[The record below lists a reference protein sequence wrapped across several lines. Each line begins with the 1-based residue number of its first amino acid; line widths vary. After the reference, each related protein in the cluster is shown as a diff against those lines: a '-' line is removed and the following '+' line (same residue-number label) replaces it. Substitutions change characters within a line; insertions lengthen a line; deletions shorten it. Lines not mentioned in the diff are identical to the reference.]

1 MPPQLQEEFG
11 SSKGVMALFGSPS
24 RGLFDMIK
32 NLRQRVRFVVNLYPE
47 QKAVTVRTE
56 EAMGSALYLLRDTE
70 RSEKYE
76 SLKADG
82 KSGVTPKCF
91 SLGHRKH
98 SAPRRGSLAYRPRA
112 RAGRF
117 IPSVHTWPKL
127 ATNAPTLLGFP
138 AVKVATMHSIS
149 LDDREKTP
157 NFGKPL
163 FNPTSVLAVPET
175 VVVGLRLYARE
186 NGAEKAVG
194 EVYAKTLPKGIEKKT
209 SMEPEKFV
217 EAWKSRLS
225 GLDRVA
231 ALVSITPSDSGIS
244 QKKPIVFEVGVG
256 GGDIAGQVD
265 YVTKLLGKGVKFS
278 EIFKAGNY
286 VDVIGI
292 TKGKGF
298 EGPVTRFGI
307 KRKQHKSRKSVRA
320 VGVIGPWHPA
330 AVMYTVAR
338 AGQHGF
344 HQRTETGKRILVD
357 L

>member
-1 MPPQLQEEFG
+1 
-11 SSKGVMALFGSPS
+11 
-24 RGLFDMIK
+24 
-32 NLRQRVRFVVNLYPE
+32 
-47 QKAVTVRTE
+47 
-56 EAMGSALYLLRDTE
+56 
-70 RSEKYE
+70 
-76 SLKADG
+76 
-82 KSGVTPKCF
+82 
-91 SLGHRKH
+91 
-98 SAPRRGSLAYRPRA
+98 
-112 RAGRF
+112 
-117 IPSVHTWPKL
+117 
-127 ATNAPTLLGFP
+127 
-138 AVKVATMHSIS
+138 MHSIS

-175 VVVGLRLYARE
+175 AVVGLRLYARE
-186 NGAEKAVG
+186 NGAERAVG
-194 EVYAKTLPKGIEKKT
+194 EVYAKTLPKGVEKKT
-209 SMEPEKFV
+209 SMEPEKFA
-217 EAWKSRLS
+217 EAWKSKLS
-225 GLDRVA
+225 SLVRIS
-231 ALVSITPSDSGIS
+231 ALVSITPSDAGIS

-256 GGDIAGQVD
+256 GGDIAAQME
-265 YVTKLLGKGVKFS
+265 YVTNLLGKGVKFS

-344 HQRTETGKRILVD
+344 HQRTETGKRILTISNPKDAPITPKGGFEHFGEVSTD
-357 L
+357 YALLRGTVPGSTRRVVLVRHPVRAVKGKTTPVQVLELSTRVGR